1 MRENNNSEPK
11 NGRMHTLLR
20 DQRVL
25 LGISLFLAI
34 VLWLVL
40 AVINGDEQELT
51 IPNVPVQADFSGTV
65 AEELGLEPFWSGQLT
80 DPGQLTVTV
89 VVKCKRYEKI
99 TADTLEA
106 ELVTGNEYTAGEHFL
121 AIRVTPKREADKDRY
136 ELVSVTPASIPL
148 YFDHF
153 KSREFEPAA
162 ELVGEVRV
170 PEGYHAED
178 VKLSKPGVSVS
189 GPARL
194 VNAVATVKAEVN
206 LDNKTYRE
214 TTVFSDILVYPV
226 DRNGDTSP
234 YLIVEGGRPE
244 VNATLPV
251 WKITALYPAVD
262 FQNVP
267 GAYLSAP
274 LGVTVDP
281 SAIHAAL
288 PGERI
293 AENLRYSVGVV
304 DFQKLSP
311 ANNQFSFPAEDLKEI
326 RLFDEMQAFTAV
338 VDLNGFDTA
347 RVNLLGTRVERMPGS
362 RFAARFTDIDNV
374 TVVGPAEVVAKLT
387 PDDLTGVVE
396 IPEGARSGRTTLPV
410 TISVNREDCWIYGE
424 YTVRVTLTE
433 ES

>member
-1 MRENNNSEPK
+1 MRENKNSEPK

-51 IPNVPVQADFSGTV
+51 IPNVPVRADFSGTV

-106 ELVTGNEYTAGEHFL
+106 ELVTGNEYTAGEHTL
-121 AIRVTPKREADKDRY
+121 AIRVTPKRDVDKDRY

-153 KSREFEPAA
+153 KSLEFEPTA
-162 ELVGEVRV
+162 EVIGEVSV
-170 PEGYHAED
+170 PEGYYAED
-178 VKLSKPGVSVS
+178 VKLSKKIVAVS

-194 VNAVATVKAEVN
+194 VEAVTLVKAEVK
-206 LDNKTYRE
+206 LDDKTYRE
-214 TTVFSDILVYPV
+214 TTVFPDILVYPV

-234 YLIVEGGRPE
+234 YLVVEGGSPE

-251 WKITALYPAVD
+251 WKIATLFPVVD

-267 GAYLSAP
+267 GAYLSTP
-274 LGVTVDP
+274 LKVTVNP
-281 SAIHAAL
+281 ATLLAAL
-288 PGERI
+288 PKDRI
-293 AENLRYSVGVV
+293 AEDLRYSVGQI
-304 DFQKLSP
+304 DFRELSP
-311 ANNQFSFPAEDLKEI
+311 VNNQFSFPTEDLKEI
-326 RLFDEMQAFTAV
+326 RLFDETSAFTAV
-338 VDLNGFDTA
+338 VNLDGFDTA
-347 RVNLLGTRVERMPGS
+347 RLNLPGARVERMPGS
-362 RFAARFTDIDNV
+362 RFTARFTDIANV

-387 PDDLTGVVE
+387 PEDLTGVVE
-396 IPEGARSGRTTLPV
+396 IPEDARPGRTTLPV
-410 TISVNREDCWIYGE
+410 TISTNREDCWIYGA
-424 YTVRVTLTE
+424 YTVRATLTE
-433 ES
+433 E